1 MTFKC
6 LLKTIVKVVTPLL
19 GGRLIGKYAVQNARK
34 DYKDNAKPL
43 LSPPGYIFPIVWS
56 ILYTTIG
63 IAYAI
68 ISGKSNN
75 AKVKTI
81 YYAQLSLNYLWS
93 ILYFKFKL
101 RFAALIESFILL
113 TAVIMMTVKF
123 FKVKR
128 IAGIILIPYMLWSTF
143 ASYLTVGN
151 WLLNKDNPRYTEQ
164 K

>member
-1 MTFKC
+1 
-6 LLKTIVKVVTPLL
+6 
-19 GGRLIGKYAVQNARK
+19 
-34 DYKDNAKPL
+34 
-43 LSPPGYIFPIVWS
+43 
-56 ILYTTIG
+56 
-63 IAYAI
+63 
-68 ISGKSNN
+68 
-75 AKVKTI
+75 
-81 YYAQLSLNYLWS
+81 
-93 ILYFKFKL
+93 
-101 RFAALIESFILL
+101 FAALIESFILL

>member
-1 MTFKC
+1 
-6 LLKTIVKVVTPLL
+6 
-19 GGRLIGKYAVQNARK
+19 
-34 DYKDNAKPL
+34 
-43 LSPPGYIFPIVWS
+43 
-56 ILYTTIG
+56 
-63 IAYAI
+63 
-68 ISGKSNN
+68 
-75 AKVKTI
+75 
-81 YYAQLSLNYLWS
+81 
-93 ILYFKFKL
+93 